1 MRARAEQIEVE
12 QATEDALYVKEV
24 DNKMTKRS
32 FLPMTKTKRRDTAVA
47 LDDETGRLSFYE
59 QEQAKTSASRGAG
72 TPGKFPERERAGCC
86 AVFNP
91 YADARIAWD
100 TVALCF
106 VMYVMFITP
115 YQLAFIMNEPKLSE
129 INKVFA
135 PENKSRMPLMVID
148 SVVDLF
154 FLVDIFFQCNT
165 AVYIELRDVWIMDRR
180 ELFMRYQASG
190 WLYVDIASLLP
201 YDELS
206 GDDRLTMMRLLKL
219 LRLFKLLKVLRAP
232 RIIAKWN
239 KIFSLS
245 FKTGLILKYT
255 IVLFTILHL
264 SACIIRLGHDLQTND
279 GRKHHVETYLSTR
292 GPTLHRGKF
301 NKGNFNVYMD
311 ALDWGLQTLTGA
323 SLYITTVEACMCVV
337 MNLAGLLFFS
347 FLIADLT
354 NILCNLDPAANEF
367 KQTVD
372 CLNEFMLRERF
383 PRATRYELKEY
394 LTHSEVLFRVKFH
407 NELISRLSPP
417 LQAQVCSMLLGK
429 RIVGIP
435 FFSYAKA
442 CELRL
447 QCGSLIFNLDDFLE
461 PINNNG
467 HGAGRPAS
475 ASKAALQDFFCG
487 TNGDDQERRA

>member
-154 FLVDIFFQCNT
+154 FNPLV
-165 AVYIELRDVWIMDRR
+165 
-180 ELFMRYQASG
+180 
-190 WLYVDIASLLP
+190 
-201 YDELS
+201 
-206 GDDRLTMMRLLKL
+206 
-219 LRLFKLLKVLRAP
+219 
-232 RIIAKWN
+232 
-239 KIFSLS
+239 
-245 FKTGLILKYT
+245 
-255 IVLFTILHL
+255 
-264 SACIIRLGHDLQTND
+264 
-279 GRKHHVETYLSTR
+279 
-292 GPTLHRGKF
+292 
-301 NKGNFNVYMD
+301 
-311 ALDWGLQTLTGA
+311 
-323 SLYITTVEACMCVV
+323 
-337 MNLAGLLFFS
+337 
-347 FLIADLT
+347 
-354 NILCNLDPAANEF
+354 NI
-367 KQTVD
+367 
-372 CLNEFMLRERF
+372 
-383 PRATRYELKEY
+383 
-394 LTHSEVLFRVKFH
+394 H
-407 NELISRLSPP
+407 
-417 LQAQVCSMLLGK
+417 LLGK
-429 RIVGIP
+429 EADGP
-435 FFSYAKA
+435 FKRPFGAADGPPPNPLAAMMGSPPGGGAAPAKA
-442 CELRL
+442 
-447 QCGSLIFNLDDFLE
+447 
-461 PINNNG
+461 
-467 HGAGRPAS
+467 
-475 ASKAALQDFFCG
+475 
-487 TNGDDQERRA
+487 T